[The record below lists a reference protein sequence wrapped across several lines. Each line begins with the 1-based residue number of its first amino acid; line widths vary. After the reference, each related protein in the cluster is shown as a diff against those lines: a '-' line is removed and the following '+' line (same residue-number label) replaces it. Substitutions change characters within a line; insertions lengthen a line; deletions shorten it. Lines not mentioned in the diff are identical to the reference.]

1 MDAIQR
7 LLRRKERRDV
17 RRIVVTV
24 DKDVLERVRGSM
36 QESGHSL
43 SILFDVFLRGYD
55 RRHPSVLALVDQIR
69 TELGRDDSP
78 SAERTAEFT
87 RREVDD
93 IFEQIEEDK
102 P

>member
-7 LLRRKERRDV
+7 LLRRKERRDT

-36 QESGHSL
+36 TEAGHSL

-55 RRHPSVLALVDQIR
+55 MRHPSVLALVDQVR
-69 TELGRDDSP
+69 TELGRDKHPEPQKGAAFS
-78 SAERTAEFT
+78 
-87 RREVDD
+87 RRELDD
-93 IFEQIEEDK
+93 IFEQIEEEK